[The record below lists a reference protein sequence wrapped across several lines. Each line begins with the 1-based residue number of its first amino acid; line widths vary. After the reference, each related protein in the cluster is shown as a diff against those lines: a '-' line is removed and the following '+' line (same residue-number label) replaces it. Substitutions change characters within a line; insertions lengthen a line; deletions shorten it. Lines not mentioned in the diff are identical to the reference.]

1 MSSKKSTL
9 LLIAMLTLVSF
20 TIRAQKDFTL
30 QEIFGRFAFRAE
42 TVSGIK
48 SMNDGVTYTALD
60 ADTVNKTNDIGLYEY
75 ATGKK
80 IRTILEGEKL
90 IGVDGKTMTYDD
102 YVFSSD
108 EKRILI
114 TSQSEPIYR
123 HSYKAEYVVYDL
135 AEGKMYNITNG
146 SKAQLADLSPDGKDI
161 AYVRDNNL
169 YVQRIGTN
177 SEKMISHDGKPNSII
192 NGAPDW
198 VYEEE
203 FSFSKA
209 YEWAPDGKHIAW
221 YRFDES
227 RVREFS
233 LTMFDSLYPTEVK
246 YKYPKAGEENSKVE
260 IHIYSFETNQKAK
273 AQINASDDQY
283 IPRIKWTA
291 DANTLCITRM
301 NRLQNKLELLLCDA
315 NSGTVKPLYTE
326 TSNTYIDIHDALEF
340 TADKKNFIWMGVKD
354 GYKALMLMD
363 MNGELVKQITT
374 DKKNVIDYHGYDA
387 ASKKFYYTS
396 FNTTPADRQVYSID
410 MNGKKK
416 ILGHADG
423 INTPTFSQGYK
434 YAIITHQTANA
445 VPVVELYQTSGKK
458 IKTLEEN
465 VALSKKLS
473 EYKISK
479 KEFMTI
485 TTKEGMELQ
494 AWMIKPQN
502 FDANKKYP
510 VLMYVYGGP
519 GAPTVLN
526 AARNAND
533 YWYQHLASLGYIVVS
548 VDNRGTTPKE
558 DAFLKCTY
566 KQLGKLEAED
576 QIAAAK
582 YFATLPFVDG
592 NRIGIWGWSFGGYMT
607 SLCMCKGSEIFKMGI
622 AVAPVTNWRFYDS
635 IYTERY
641 LQTPQENKSGYDDNS
656 PINFVSGMKGKYMIV
671 HGVADDNVHYQ
682 NAMMMVNEL
691 IKNNVPYTM
700 LDYPNAN
707 HGIRTKGARLHL
719 YTAMT
724 NFILENL

>member
-1 MSSKKSTL
+1 MIKLKMPLVVVMLYFVCTSS
-9 LLIAMLTLVSF
+9 I
-20 TIRAQKDFTL
+20 AQKDFTL
-30 QEIFGRFAFRAE
+30 QEIFGKFAFRAE
-42 TVSGIK
+42 SITGIK
-48 SMNDGVTYTALD
+48 SMNNGITYTALD
-60 ADTVNKTNDIGLYEY
+60 NDTINQTSDIALYEY

-80 IRTILEGEKL
+80 IKTIFEGKIL
-90 IGVDGKTMTYDD
+90 VDGAGKVLAFDEYS
-102 YVFSSD
+102 FSSN
-108 EKRILI
+108 EKRILF
-114 TSQSEPIYR
+114 TCKMEAIYR
-123 HSYKAEYVVYDL
+123 HSFKADYYVYDL
-135 AEGKMYNITNG
+135 VEKKMYNITNG
-146 SKAQLADLSPDGKDI
+146 VKAQLADFSPDGNDL

-169 YVQRIGTN
+169 YVQRIGSNT
-177 SEKMISHDGKPNSII
+177 EKMISHDGKPNHII

-209 YEWAPDGKHIAW
+209 FEWAPDGKHIAW

-260 IHIYSFETNQKAK
+260 IHIFSFETNQKAK
-273 AQINASDDQY
+273 AQINAANDQY

-301 NRLQNKLELLLCDA
+301 NRLQNNLELLLCDA
-315 NSGTVKPLYTE
+315 NSGAVSTLYTE
-326 TSNTYIDIHDALEF
+326 TSSTYIDINDALEF
-340 TADKKNFIWMGVKD
+340 TADKKNFIWMGVKN
-354 GYKALMLMD
+354 GYNALMWMD
-363 MNGELVKQITT
+363 MKGKLVKQITT
-374 DKKNVIDYHGYDA
+374 DKKNVINYYGYDA
-387 ASKKFYYTS
+387 AKKMFYYSS
-396 FNTTPADRQVYSID
+396 FNITPADRQVYSID
-410 MNGKKK
+410 LNGKKN
-416 ILGHADG
+416 IIGHADG
-423 INTPTFSQGYK
+423 INTPTFSKGFK
-434 YAIITHQTANA
+434 YAIMTHNTANS
-445 VPVVELYQTSGKK
+445 VPLVELYETSGKK
-458 IKTLEEN
+458 IKVLEEN
-465 VALSKKLS
+465 TALAKKLGD
-473 EYKISK
+473 YKISK

-485 TTKEGMELQ
+485 TTKDGIELQ

-526 AARNAND
+526 AGRNAND

-548 VDNRGTTPKE
+548 VDNRGTTPKD

-607 SLCMCKGSEIFKMGI
+607 SLCMCKGSDIFKVGI
-622 AVAPVTNWRFYDS
+622 AVAPVTNWRYYDS

-656 PINFVSGMKGKYMIV
+656 PINFVANMKGKYMLV

-691 IKNNVPYTM
+691 VKNNVPYTM

-724 NFILENL
+724 KFILENL